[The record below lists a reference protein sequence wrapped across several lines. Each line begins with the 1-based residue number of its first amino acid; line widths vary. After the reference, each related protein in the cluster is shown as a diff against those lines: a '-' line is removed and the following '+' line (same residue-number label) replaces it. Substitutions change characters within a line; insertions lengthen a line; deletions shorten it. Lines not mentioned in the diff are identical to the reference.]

1 MAWPARLRSSI
12 SALTRRYHP
21 RRVGRTDARRG
32 RALALQCI
40 HPVTGQTGHQNWPW
54 DALDAP
60 RKDANGTMAG
70 KRQLFAWAVRY
81 ADPEVTV
88 EEETNVLCYL

>member
-1 MAWPARLRSSI
+1 MSG
-12 SALTRRYHP
+12 LTGRHHS

-40 HPVTGQTGHQNWPW
+40 HPVTRQTGHQNWPW

-60 RKDANGTMAG
+60 RKDANGAMAG
-70 KRQLFAWAVRY
+70 KRQLFAWAERY
-81 ADPEVTV
+81 ADAELTV
-88 EEETNVLCYL
+88 EGETNVFCDL